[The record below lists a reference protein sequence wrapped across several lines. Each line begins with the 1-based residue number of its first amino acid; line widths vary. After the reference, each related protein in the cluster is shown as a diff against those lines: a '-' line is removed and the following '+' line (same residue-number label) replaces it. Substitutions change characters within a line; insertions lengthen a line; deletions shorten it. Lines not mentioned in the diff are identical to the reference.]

1 MGQYTHQKFDEQV
14 DTMRFDR
21 NINKPKISI
30 IIPIYNVEKY
40 INKCLDSLINQT
52 LEELEFICINDGSTD
67 NSINILNNYINNDS
81 RFIIINQSNQ
91 GQGIARNNGI
101 KIAKGEYIA
110 FVDPD
115 DWLENST
122 FEKAYNLAIENNANV
137 VQFNYL
143 EYNDIS
149 KTFKKIDFSER
160 LKKQYK
166 LDILKSNIYS
176 KDDFKEGLFYNL
188 DLHVWNR
195 IYKRDFIIS
204 NQIEFAHTR
213 NGEDHLFVNGVLL
226 LSDNIH
232 FLNEYLYIYRT
243 REGSIVNTKTFM
255 NGVYAFEDINCF
267 KKFLESKN
275 LFQKYEKDFYDYS
288 MTILFWHYHQLPA
301 EYISEYEKQCEKFLS
316 NEYYK
321 KFKKLFNKKNKFIH
335 KIFSLKN
342 IKENG
347 EKIKILTILGI
358 QIKFNKIGKNKYR
371 R

>member
-67 NSINILNNYINNDS
+67 NSLNILNNYVKNDS
-81 RFIIINQSNQ
+81 RFIVINQSNQ

-122 FEKAYNLAIENNANV
+122 FEKVYNLAIENSANV

-149 KTFKKIDFSER
+149 NTFKKIDFSKR

-176 KDDFKEGLFYNL
+176 KDNFKEA
-188 DLHVWNR
+188 
-195 IYKRDFIIS
+195 FI
-204 NQIEFAHTR
+204 
-213 NGEDHLFVNGVLL
+213 L
-226 LSDNIH
+226 
-232 FLNEYLYIYRT
+232 
-243 REGSIVNTKTFM
+243 
-255 NGVYAFEDINCF
+255 
-267 KKFLESKN
+267 
-275 LFQKYEKDFYDYS
+275 
-288 MTILFWHYHQLPA
+288 
-301 EYISEYEKQCEKFLS
+301 
-316 NEYYK
+316 
-321 KFKKLFNKKNKFIH
+321 
-335 KIFSLKN
+335 
-342 IKENG
+342 
-347 EKIKILTILGI
+347 
-358 QIKFNKIGKNKYR
+358 
-371 R
+371 